1 MSGTK
6 SYRSWSPDQPYLMPP
21 SPGEWLPEDHLAR
34 FVLELVRELDLSAI
48 ERPIQGK
55 DPRGERP
62 YDPRMMMALVVYGY
76 CNGVVSSRKIER
88 KTYEDV
94 AFRYLAG
101 GQHPEFSTIC
111 AFRRTHLAAMEDLF
125 RQVVRLAREA
135 GLVKMGHVSLDG
147 SKVDANASKHKA
159 MSYDRMVAHEQRLDA
174 EIRGLLARAEDQDR
188 ADDARL
194 GAGVPETDLPG
205 ELKRREDRLARIRAA
220 KAALEADA
228 RETRAAQLREQA
240 ERARELVTASDDP
253 AERERASRRAERREA
268 AADALVADDGDD
280 DDDPSGSGS
289 ASGDPGGR
297 AGGPAGTAEPTMPKA
312 AGTDTVTET
321 VRAGELPVHHP
332 KVSRDGIPQA
342 SAQRNFTDPE
352 SRIMERGGQ
361 FTQAYNSHI
370 AVDDEW
376 HVIVGQGASNQPP
389 DTEYFIPM
397 LERVQATVG
406 QLPEK
411 ATADAGFWS
420 PENARW
426 AEERGVDAYI
436 STRRQRHGAPPTAL
450 AEPPGPAATP
460 QQRMRH
466 KVGTPEG
473 RAVYR
478 RRKCLPEP
486 VFGQI
491 KQAMGFRRF
500 SMRGMEKARGEWG
513 LVCMCHNV
521 RRLHAARVAG
531 RTAG

>member
-1 MSGTK
+1 MSSTK
-6 SYRSWSPDQPYLMPP
+6 SYRSWAPDQLYLMPP
-21 SPGEWLPEDHLAR
+21 SPCDWLPEDHLAR
-34 FVLELVRELDLSAI
+34 FVLELIEELDLSAI
-48 ERPIQGK
+48 ERPIQSK

-62 YDPRMMMALVVYGY
+62 YDPRMMMALLVYGY
-76 CNGVVSSRKIER
+76 CTGVMSSRKIER

-111 AFRRTHLAAMEDLF
+111 AFRRTHLAAVEDLF
-125 RQVVRLAREA
+125 QQVVRLARGA

-159 MSYDRMVAHEQRLDA
+159 MSYDRMQTDEQRLEA
-174 EIRGLLARAEDQDR
+174 EIQALLARAEDQDQ

-194 GAGVPETDLPG
+194 GVDVTQTDLPG

-228 RETRAAQLREQA
+228 RETRAAQLRKQA
-240 ERARELVTASDDP
+240 ERARAVAAASEDP
-253 AERERASRRAERREA
+253 AERERAERRAERRGA
-268 AADALVADDGDD
+268 AADALTVGDDGE
-280 DDDPSGSGS
+280 PSGSGS
-289 ASGDPGGR
+289 ASGAPSDDGGR
-297 AGGPAGTAEPTMPKA
+297 STTGAAPAGGTADEI
-312 AGTDTVTET
+312 G
-321 VRAGELPVHHP
+321 AGELPVHHP
-332 KVSRDGIPQA
+332 KVTRDGAPKA
-342 SAQRNFTDPE
+342 SAQRNFTDPD

-361 FTQAYNSHI
+361 FTQAYNGHI

-376 HVIVGQGASNQPP
+376 HVIVGQGASNQAP
-389 DTEYFIPM
+389 DTDYFIPM
-397 LERVQATVG
+397 LERVQDTVG
-406 QLPEK
+406 ALPEK

-426 AEERGVDAYI
+426 AEEHGVDAYI
-436 STRRQRHGAPPTAL
+436 STQRQRHRSPPTDP
-450 AEPPGPAATP
+450 AEPLGPTATP

-466 KVGTPEG
+466 KVSTPQG
-473 RAVYR
+473 RAIYR

-500 SMRGMEKARGEWG
+500 SMRGLEGARGEWG

-531 RTAG
+531 RTAS

>member
-1 MSGTK
+1 MG
-6 SYRSWSPDQPYLMPP
+6 
-21 SPGEWLPEDHLAR
+21 AR
-34 FVLELVRELDLSAI
+34 RVAI
-48 ERPIQGK
+48 EQPIQSK

-62 YDPRMMMALVVYGY
+62 YDPRMMLALLVHGY
-76 CNGVVSSRKIER
+76 CTGVMSSRKIER

-111 AFRRTHLAAMEDLF
+111 TFRRTHLAAVEDLF
-125 RQVVRLAREA
+125 RQVVRLARGA
-135 GLVKMGHVSLDG
+135 GLLKMGHVSLDG

-159 MSYDRMVAHEQRLDA
+159 MSYERMEADEHRLEA

-188 ADDARL
+188 VEDARL
-194 GAGVPETDLPG
+194 GAAVPETDLPG
-205 ELKRREDRLARIRAA
+205 ELSRREDRLARIRAA
-220 KAALEADA
+220 KAVLEADA

-240 ERARELVTASDDP
+240 ERARTLAASSDDP

-268 AADALVADDGDD
+268 AAHALVADGDG
-280 DDDPSGSGS
+280 DDPSGSEP
-289 ASGDPGGR
+289 ASGDAGDGV
-297 AGGPAGTAEPTMPKA
+297 GGPCGTAEPTT
-312 AGTDTVTET
+312 AGAERTGTET
-321 VRAGELPVHHP
+321 EARVGELPVHHP
-332 KVSRDGIPQA
+332 KVTRHGTPQA

-361 FTQAYNSHI
+361 FTQAYNGHI

-376 HVIVGQGASNQPP
+376 HVIVGQGASNQAP
-389 DTEYFIPM
+389 DIECFILI

-436 STRRQRHGAPPTAL
+436 STRRKQHGAPPTDP
-450 AEPPGPAATP
+450 AEPPGPGATP

-466 KVGTPEG
+466 KVSSPAG

-478 RRKCLPEP
+478 RGKCLPEP

-491 KQAMGFRRF
+491 KQVMGFRRF
-500 SMRGMEKARGEWG
+500 SMRGLAKARGEWG
-513 LVCMCHNV
+513 LVCLCHNV

-531 RTAG
+531 RPTPS

>member
-1 MSGTK
+1 MICSVRGGLMPAMK
-6 SYRSWSPDQPYLMPP
+6 SYRAWSPDQPFLMPP
-21 SPGEWLPEDHLAR
+21 NPGEWLPEDHIAR
-34 FVLELVRELDLSAI
+34 FVLELVRELDITAI
-48 ERPIQGK
+48 ETTIQSK

-62 YDPRMMMALVVYGY
+62 YDPRMMMGLLVYGY
-76 CNGVVSSRKIER
+76 CSGVMSSRKIER

-111 AFRRTHLAAMEDLF
+111 TFRRTHLAAVEDLF
-125 RQVVRLAREA
+125 GQVVRLAREA

-159 MSYDRMVAHEQRLDA
+159 MSYDRMDKDEQRLEA
-174 EIRGLLARAEDQDR
+174 EIRDLFARAEDQDR
-188 ADDARL
+188 ADDDRL
-194 GAGVPETDLPG
+194 GAGAPETDLPG

-220 KAALEADA
+220 KTALEAAA

-240 ERARELVTASDDP
+240 ERARELAVSSDDP

-268 AADALVADDGDD
+268 AADALVARDGDEN
-280 DDDPSGSGS
+280 PSGCDSGTV
-289 ASGDPGGR
+289 
-297 AGGPAGTAEPTMPKA
+297 GGPLGISEPPGTKSEKR
-312 AGTDTVTET
+312 
-321 VRAGELPVHHP
+321 RAGELPVHHP
-332 KVSRDGIPQA
+332 KVTRDGTPQA
-342 SAQRNFTDPE
+342 RAQRNFTDPE

-361 FTQAYNSHI
+361 FTQAYNGHI

-376 HVIVGQGASNQPP
+376 HVIVGQGASNQSP

-420 PENARW
+420 PVNARW
-426 AEERGVDAYI
+426 AEEHGVDAYI
-436 STRRQRHGAPPTAL
+436 STQRQRHGAPPTDP

-466 KVGTPEG
+466 KVSTPDG

-500 SMRGMEKARGEWG
+500 SMRGLEKARGEWG

-531 RTAG
+531 RTTPR

>member
-1 MSGTK
+1 
-6 SYRSWSPDQPYLMPP
+6 MPP
-21 SPGEWLPEDHLAR
+21 SPGDWLPEDHLAR
-34 FVLELVRELDLSAI
+34 FVLDLVRELDLSAV
-48 ERPIQGK
+48 ERPIQSK

-62 YDPRMMMALVVYGY
+62 YDPRMMMALLVYGY
-76 CNGVVSSRKIER
+76 CTGVMSSRKIER

-94 AFRYLAG
+94 AFRYLSG

-111 AFRRTHLAAMEDLF
+111 TFRRTHLVAVEDLF
-125 RQVVRLAREA
+125 RQVVRLAWEA

-147 SKVDANASKHKA
+147 SKVDASASKHKA
-159 MSYDRMVAHEQRLDA
+159 MSYDRMQTDERRWEA
-174 EIRGLLARAEDQDR
+174 EIRDLLARAEDQDK

-228 RETRAAQLREQA
+228 RETRVAQLREQA
-240 ERARELVTASDDP
+240 ERAREVAAASEDP
-253 AERERASRRAERREA
+253 AEQGRAERRAERRA
-268 AADALVADDGDD
+268 AAALTGPDDHE
-280 DDDPSGSGS
+280 PSGSGS
-289 ASGDPGGR
+289 ASGASGEPGPCSDAGPSTTGAAPAGGR
-297 AGGPAGTAEPTMPKA
+297 ADEAE
-312 AGTDTVTET
+312 
-321 VRAGELPVHHP
+321 AGELPVHHP
-332 KVSRDGIPQA
+332 KVTHDGAPQA
-342 SAQRNFTDPE
+342 GAQRNFTDPD

-361 FTQAYNSHI
+361 FTQAYNGHI

-376 HVIVGQGASNQPP
+376 HVIVGQGASNQAP

-397 LERVQATVG
+397 LERVHATVG
-406 QLPEK
+406 QLPEQ

-426 AEERGVDAYI
+426 AEEHGVDAYI
-436 STRRQRHGAPPTAL
+436 STQRQRHGSSPTDP

-466 KVGTPEG
+466 KVNTPEG

-500 SMRGMEKARGEWG
+500 SMRGLEKARGEWA
-513 LVCMCHNV
+513 LVCTCHNV
-521 RRLHAARVAG
+521 RRLHAARLAR
-531 RTAG
+531 RTPPR

>member
-6 SYRSWSPDQPYLMPP
+6 SYRPWTPDQPFLMPP
-21 SPGEWLPEDHLAR
+21 NPGDWLPEDHLAR
-34 FVLELVRELDLSAI
+34 FVLELIREIDLSGI
-48 ERPIQGK
+48 ERPIQSK

-62 YDPRMMMALVVYGY
+62 YDPRMVMALLVYGY
-76 CNGVVSSRKIER
+76 CTGVMSSRKIER

-111 AFRRTHLAAMEDLF
+111 TFRRTHLAAVEDLF

-159 MSYDRMVAHEQRLDA
+159 MSYDRMQTDERRLEA
-174 EIRGLLARAEDQDR
+174 EIRDLLARAEDQDR

-240 ERARELVTASDDP
+240 QRAREVAAACDDP
-253 AERERASRRAERREA
+253 VEQERVERRAERRDA
-268 AADALVADDGDD
+268 AAAALTAAEDDE
-280 DDDPSGSGS
+280 PSGPGS
-289 ASGDPGGR
+289 ASGAPGEPGPPSDAGPSTTGAAP
-297 AGGPAGTAEPTMPKA
+297 AGGA
-312 AGTDTVTET
+312 AGEVQA
-321 VRAGELPVHHP
+321 RELPVHRP
-332 KVSRDGIPQA
+332 KVTRDGAPKA
-342 SAQRNFTDPE
+342 SAQRNFTDPD

-361 FTQAYNSHI
+361 FTQAYNGHI

-376 HVIVGQGASNQPP
+376 HVIVGQGASNQAP

-397 LERVQATVG
+397 LERVQITVG
-406 QLPEK
+406 KLPEK

-420 PENARW
+420 PENAAW
-426 AEERGVDAYI
+426 AEDHGVDAYI
-436 STRRQRHGAPPTAL
+436 STQRQRHGAPPTDPAD
-450 AEPPGPAATP
+450 PPGPAATP
-460 QQRMRH
+460 QQQMRH
-466 KVGTPEG
+466 KVSTPAG

-500 SMRGMEKARGEWG
+500 SMRGLEKARGEWA
-513 LVCMCHNV
+513 LVCTCHNV
-521 RRLHAARVAG
+521 RRLHAARHRRRAAP
-531 RTAG
+531 T

>member
-6 SYRSWSPDQPYLMPP
+6 SYRSWTPDQPYLMPP
-21 SPGEWLPEDHLAR
+21 NPGDWLPEDHLAR

-48 ERPIQGK
+48 ERPIQSK

-62 YDPRMMMALVVYGY
+62 YDPRMMMALLVYGY
-76 CNGVVSSRKIER
+76 CTGVMSSRRIER

-94 AFRYLAG
+94 AFRYLSG

-111 AFRRTHLAAMEDLF
+111 TFRRTHLAAVEDLF

-147 SKVDANASKHKA
+147 SKVDASASKHKA
-159 MSYDRMVAHEQRLDA
+159 MSYNRMKADEQRLDA
-174 EIRGLLARAEDQDR
+174 EIRDLLARAEDQDH
-188 ADDARL
+188 ADDTRL

-205 ELKRREDRLARIRAA
+205 ELSRREHRLARIRAA

-240 ERARELVTASDDP
+240 ERARTLAASSDDP

-268 AADALVADDGDD
+268 AAHALVADGDG
-280 DDDPSGSGS
+280 DDPSGSGP
-289 ASGDPGGR
+289 ASGD
-297 AGGPAGTAEPTMPKA
+297 AGGCVGGPCGTAEPTTAGA
-312 AGTDTVTET
+312 ARTGTET
-321 VRAGELPVHHP
+321 EEASVCELPVHHP
-332 KVSRDGIPQA
+332 KVTRHGTPQA

-361 FTQAYNSHI
+361 FTQAYNGHI

-376 HVIVGQGASNQPP
+376 HLIVGQGASNQAP
-389 DTEYFIPM
+389 DTEYFIPI

-420 PENARW
+420 PENAR
-426 AEERGVDAYI
+426 
-436 STRRQRHGAPPTAL
+436 
-450 AEPPGPAATP
+450 
-460 QQRMRH
+460 
-466 KVGTPEG
+466 
-473 RAVYR
+473 
-478 RRKCLPEP
+478 
-486 VFGQI
+486 
-491 KQAMGFRRF
+491 
-500 SMRGMEKARGEWG
+500 
-513 LVCMCHNV
+513 
-521 RRLHAARVAG
+521 
-531 RTAG
+531 

>member
-1 MSGTK
+1 MPGTK
-6 SYRSWSPDQPYLMPP
+6 SYRPWSPDQPFLMPP
-21 SPGEWLPEDHLAR
+21 NPGEWLPEDHLAR
-34 FVLELVRELDLSAI
+34 FVLELIRELDITAI
-48 ERPIQGK
+48 EAPIQSK

-62 YDPRMMMALVVYGY
+62 YDPRMMMGLLVYGY
-76 CNGVVSSRKIER
+76 CTGVMSSRKIER

-111 AFRRTHLAAMEDLF
+111 TFRRTHLAAVKDLF

-135 GLVKMGHVSLDG
+135 GLIKMGHVSLDG

-159 MSYDRMVAHEQRLDA
+159 MSYDRMLTDEQRLEA
-174 EIRGLLARAEDQDR
+174 EIRDLLARAEDQDQ

-228 RETRAAQLREQA
+228 RATRAAQLREQA
-240 ERARELVTASDDP
+240 ERARKAAAASDDP
-253 AERERASRRAERREA
+253 AEKGRAERRAERRDA
-268 AADALVADDGDD
+268 AAAALTAADGDE
-280 DDDPSGSGS
+280 PSGSRT
-289 ASGDPGGR
+289 ASGAPGEPGPSND
-297 AGGPAGTAEPTMPKA
+297 AGPSTTSAASSGGTA
-312 AGTDTVTET
+312 DDVQ
-321 VRAGELPVHHP
+321 AGELPVHHA
-332 KVSRDGIPQA
+332 KVTRDGAPQA
-342 SAQRNFTDPE
+342 SAQRNFTDPD
-352 SRIMERGGQ
+352 SRIMERGGG
-361 FTQAYNSHI
+361 FTQAYNGHI

-376 HVIVGQGASNQPP
+376 HVIVGQGASNQAP

-406 QLPEK
+406 LLPEK

-426 AEERGVDAYI
+426 AEEHAVDAYI
-436 STRRQRHGAPPTAL
+436 STQRHRHGAPATDP
-450 AEPPGPAATP
+450 AEPPGPTATP

-466 KVGTPEG
+466 KVSTPEG
-473 RAVYR
+473 RAIYR

-500 SMRGMEKARGEWG
+500 SMRGLEKARGEWG

-521 RRLHAARVAG
+521 RRLHAARVTG
-531 RTAG
+531 RTAS